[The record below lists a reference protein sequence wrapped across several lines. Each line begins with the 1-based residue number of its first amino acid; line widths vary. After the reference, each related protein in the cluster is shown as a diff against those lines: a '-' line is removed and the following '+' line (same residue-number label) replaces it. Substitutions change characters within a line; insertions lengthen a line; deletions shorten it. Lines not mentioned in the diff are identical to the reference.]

1 MHYVFKSKAAGD
13 LLMTQAVGDELLRLI
28 GREPA
33 PQGIL
38 EAAALPAALRA
49 IEQALAR
56 EPGPASAV
64 GADAADPGTDE
75 PGDEAVSLPRRAWPF
90 VEMMKRAHAENVPIV
105 WGV

>member
-13 LLMTQAVGDELLRLI
+13 LLMTQAVGSELLRLI

-49 IEQALAR
+49 IEQALAG
-56 EPGPASAV
+56 EPNQASPTA
-64 GADAADPGTDE
+64 ADAADPDTDE

-90 VEMMKRAHAENVPIV
+90 VEMMKRAQAENVPIV